1 MEEDKEIKC
10 RIVPLTLTNLDKQ
23 ILVKCFR
30 KDGKIRAPTKSK
42 LYHLLSGNKD
52 QLTYSEIRYIL
63 KYIDDEYKYNA
74 ESKLK
79 EGLWN
84 RDMIN
89 LFNMPTKLCKLT
101 ATSFNKALS
110 VYKEK
115 RTPGQKKTQ
124 EMLEKL
130 LKVKEEE
137 EENRYKLPY
146 EELNDNEV
154 INSNNNISDSP
165 IYKSNYLDLCDLD
178 NLTTN
183 SSYNSSTGDS
193 PKSIIEQTSI
203 STQCNLI

>member
-1 MEEDKEIKC
+1 MTLLNYMQEDKEIKC

-30 KDGKIRAPTKSK
+30 KDGKIRSPTKSK
-42 LYHLLSGNKD
+42 LYHLLSGIKV

-89 LFNMPTKLCKLT
+89 LFNMPTKPCRLT

-115 RTPGQKKTQ
+115 RTSGQKKTQ

-130 LKVKEEE
+130 IRAKEEE
-137 EENRYKLPY
+137 EENKYKLPS
-146 EELNDNEV
+146 EELIYDDNDDNDKFL
-154 INSNNNISDSP
+154 NNNLNISDT
-165 IYKSNYLDLCDLD
+165 YFELDDLQ
-178 NLTTN
+178 NLPAI
-183 SSYNSSTGDS
+183 DS
-193 PKSIIEQTSI
+193 PKSIIEETSI
-203 STQCNLI
+203 TTHCNII

>member
-1 MEEDKEIKC
+1 MEEDNEIKC

-84 RDMIN
+84 RE
-89 LFNMPTKLCKLT
+89 CKLT

-124 EMLEKL
+124 EMLDKL

-203 STQCNLI
+203 STN